1 MVTVED
7 RAGCCAPPPP
17 LVNSML
23 KHVFFILLPP
33 FFHPPPPICSPQLR
47 VAFPLQTTDTDVFL
61 VGPSMSSSQ
70 RSFSSLLR
78 ALCYLSRLATPI
90 VALCGVA
97 APHMLPFS
105 WFEES
110 QCFGSMLFTYMDCVC
125 EHVCTHSPN
134 SENDLRE

>member
-1 MVTVED
+1 ML
-7 RAGCCAPPPP
+7 RSPPPP

-33 FFHPPPPICSPQLR
+33 FSPPPPRFVLHSSELHFLFKPQTPM
-47 VAFPLQTTDTDVFL
+47 FFL
-61 VGPSMSSSQ
+61 LVPGMSSSQ

-78 ALCYLSRLATPI
+78 GLCYLSQLVAPI

-97 APHMLPFS
+97 APHMLSFS

>member
-1 MVTVED
+1 MVTAED
-7 RAGCCAPPPP
+7 RAGCCAPPAPAREF
-17 LVNSML
+17 
-23 KHVFFILLPP
+23 HVETCLFHSFTP
-33 FFHPPPPICSPQLR
+33 FLPPPPRFVLHSSELHFLFKPQTLM
-47 VAFPLQTTDTDVFL
+47 FFL
-61 VGPSMSSSQ
+61 LVPGMCSSQ

-78 ALCYLSRLATPI
+78 ALCYLSRLAAPI

-97 APHMLPFS
+97 TPHMLPFS